1 MVDPSNGVPEL
12 DCATYSQN
20 VNGEDVLPF
29 LTGARVIHCLNC
41 DRWMYAAAYIA
52 NTHACIPAGHFVG
65 DELDGQVSA

>member
-1 MVDPSNGVPEL
+1 MVSPSDGIPEL
-12 DCATYSQN
+12 DGDTYAP
-20 VNGEDVLPF
+20 GAGGDVLPF
-29 LTGARVIHCLNC
+29 LTSARVVHCLNC